1 MVVHTALRAGR
12 HGEGIRVVM
21 ADKRRFMVVDDELIV
36 RESLAAWLEQ
46 EGAVVDRAE
55 SGEQALDFMEKSFY
69 DILFV
74 DIKMPGMGGFG
85 LLDRV
90 KKAFPTTVVVI
101 ITAYG
106 TVDHAVQAMKL
117 GADDF
122 LVKPFDPEALGLLV
136 AKLLEHKRLLEERQY
151 LRSEVTKCWGGPQ
164 EIVGQS
170 AAMLELFDQ
179 IMEISGSDSSVLIL
193 GETGTGKEL
202 IARAIH
208 AKSKRMGGPF
218 VPINCGAIPESLME
232 SEMFGHEKGS
242 FTGATRAKKGLI
254 EVAEGGTL
262 FLDEVGEITPKMQ
275 VDLLRV
281 LQDRSFFRVG
291 GVEPITADF
300 RLISATH
307 RDLNR
312 EVAQG
317 DFRQDFYYRINVIT
331 FRVPPLR
338 ERKDDIPFLVDYF
351 IKRFAVET
359 NRHVDAVNDE
369 ALRVLMDYD
378 WPGNIRELEN
388 VIERAV
394 VTSKKR
400 VITPDAFVYLKPEE
414 VCRSIDARPR
424 SLREMEISHIQM
436 VLDDEDWN
444 ITRAAKILE
453 VDRSTLHKKIRKYGL
468 ERSAEAS

>member
-1 MVVHTALRAGR
+1 
-12 HGEGIRVVM
+12 M

-46 EGAVVDRAE
+46 EGSLVDRAE
-55 SGEQALDFMEKSFY
+55 SGEQALDLMEQSFY

-85 LLDRV
+85 LLERV
-90 KKAFPTTVVVI
+90 KQAFPTTVVVI

-106 TVDHAVQAMKL
+106 TVDHAVNAMKL

-122 LVKPFDPEALGLLV
+122 LVKPFDPESLGLLV

-151 LRSEVTKCWGGPQ
+151 LRSEMNKCWGGPD
-164 EIVGQS
+164 EIIGQS
-170 AAMLELFDQ
+170 PVMVELFDQ
-179 IMEISGSDSSVLIL
+179 IMEISSSDSSVLIL

-208 AKSKRMGGPF
+208 ANSKRMGGPF

-232 SEMFGHEKGS
+232 SEIFGHEKGS
-242 FTGATRAKKGLI
+242 FTGAVRAKKGLVEI
-254 EVAEGGTL
+254 AEGGTL
-262 FLDEVGEITPKMQ
+262 FLDEVGEISAKMQ

-281 LQDRSFFRVG
+281 LQDKSLYRVG
-291 GVEPITADF
+291 GVEPISADF

-312 EVAQG
+312 EVAEG
-317 DFRQDFYYRINVIT
+317 RFRQDFYYRINVIT

-338 ERKDDIPFLVDYF
+338 ERKGDIPLLVDHF
-351 IKRFAVET
+351 VKRFSAET
-359 NRHVDAVNDE
+359 NRHVDAINDE
-369 ALRVLMDYD
+369 AIELLVNYD

-388 VIERAV
+388 VVERAV

-400 VITPDAFVYLKPEE
+400 VITTEAFVYLRPEE
-414 VCRSIDARPR
+414 VCRQLDQRPR
-424 SLREMEISHIQM
+424 SLRDMEVAHIQS
-436 VLDDEDWN
+436 VLDEEDWN
-444 ITRAAKILE
+444 ISRAAKVLE

-468 ERSAEAS
+468 QRASEAP